1 MNESSD
7 SHLQTILTT
16 DFNLVQS
23 SSKKCSLKK
32 LLCQCSKSHKIKNKS
47 YYISKWRKYL
57 TNESSSLTSINDPFT
72 ILTNLW
78 AHKPNIIQEL
88 EQVRINPNLITNANH
103 KTFIFIRNDLE
114 FYLPQL
120 LSFILFGQVELVE
133 EAISFLCKA
142 SYSSVFF
149 AHRVIWFLKSM
160 LSPQHTNTVFNN
172 KIKNILHII
181 QTIYKSDN
189 ESNKKAL
196 QQYHICGNE
205 LYLNYLSSSY
215 INNTISTNARFTIKI
230 FNTYGYCTNS
240 GDDVMLFNNSYHSL
254 KQIDPNDVNLSS
266 FLSNINFYD
275 HLCNISER
283 IRYYNTHNE
292 RESELYKE
300 LCKLNKE
307 LPYNVYI
314 PFSHKCM
321 RNYIIV
327 SFCVKDC
334 KVFKTKER
342 APIMF
347 TCECVRV
354 EEVCIEEDKSL
365 LLDGNKNYE
374 MEHVGMINDSVI
386 KRNYDKISY
395 LMAVDIGLSKP
406 IFVGKRKGGGKVDNK
421 EGILSGKDELKEK
434 KEEEY
439 KRIEKAV
446 KEVSLDQDEDVND
459 TSLTTKD
466 SNYEMINTKSANKR
480 KKSSSSEDNDSPVSD
495 SESEF
500 TVSVNNSNN
509 NSIILDNNSIA
520 IENDF
525 DKSNYFNISSM
536 SFSSIFGETLSLT
549 ESRLKSQSKYSSF
562 TTFKVFKFI
571 IKTGEDFLQEQF
583 ASQLINVF
591 AQIFKIE
598 KVDIFLYP
606 YEVLSL
612 NHNAGIIEVIPNAI
626 TIDELKRKT
635 SISNQLPLKSFY
647 EKYFGVN
654 TPKYKKAIKHFIQSL
669 AGYSLVCYFL
679 QIKDRHNGNI
689 MINNDGYLIHIDF
702 GFLLSHAPGR
712 EFETA
717 PFKLTNEIVDVF
729 GGVNSKNFEKYRKMM
744 WKGMIAIS
752 KHYEK
757 IMVLVEMMY
766 CGYGKE
772 LKCFEGGEDTLK
784 MLRQRFK
791 PKENMKKRDYL
802 ELVDNLIQQAM
813 SSWSTKW
820 YDKYQYYFQGIFY

>member
-1 MNESSD
+1 
-7 SHLQTILTT
+7 
-16 DFNLVQS
+16 
-23 SSKKCSLKK
+23 
-32 LLCQCSKSHKIKNKS
+32 
-47 YYISKWRKYL
+47 
-57 TNESSSLTSINDPFT
+57 
-72 ILTNLW
+72 
-78 AHKPNIIQEL
+78 
-88 EQVRINPNLITNANH
+88 
-103 KTFIFIRNDLE
+103 
-114 FYLPQL
+114 
-120 LSFILFGQVELVE
+120 
-133 EAISFLCKA
+133 
-142 SYSSVFF
+142 
-149 AHRVIWFLKSM
+149 
-160 LSPQHTNTVFNN
+160 
-172 KIKNILHII
+172 
-181 QTIYKSDN
+181 
-189 ESNKKAL
+189 
-196 QQYHICGNE
+196 
-205 LYLNYLSSSY
+205 
-215 INNTISTNARFTIKI
+215 
-230 FNTYGYCTNS
+230 
-240 GDDVMLFNNSYHSL
+240 
-254 KQIDPNDVNLSS
+254 
-266 FLSNINFYD
+266 
-275 HLCNISER
+275 
-283 IRYYNTHNE
+283 
-292 RESELYKE
+292 
-300 LCKLNKE
+300 
-307 LPYNVYI
+307 
-314 PFSHKCM
+314 
-321 RNYIIV
+321 
-327 SFCVKDC
+327 
-334 KVFKTKER
+334 
-342 APIMF
+342 
-347 TCECVRV
+347 V

-374 MEHVGMINDSVI
+374 MENVGMINDSVI

-406 IFVGKRKGGGKVDNK
+406 IFVGKRKGGGKVNNK

-466 SNYEMINTKSANKR
+466 SNYEMINTNSAKKR

-669 AGYSLVCYFL
+669 AGYSLVC
-679 QIKDRHNGNI
+679 
-689 MINNDGYLIHIDF
+689 
-702 GFLLSHAPGR
+702 
-712 EFETA
+712 
-717 PFKLTNEIVDVF
+717 
-729 GGVNSKNFEKYRKMM
+729 
-744 WKGMIAIS
+744 
-752 KHYEK
+752 
-757 IMVLVEMMY
+757 
-766 CGYGKE
+766 
-772 LKCFEGGEDTLK
+772 
-784 MLRQRFK
+784 
-791 PKENMKKRDYL
+791 
-802 ELVDNLIQQAM
+802 
-813 SSWSTKW
+813 
-820 YDKYQYYFQGIFY
+820 